1 MVKIAD
7 RTSNTTFV
15 TSTDPSRITFRSN
28 ASDGDTITIPYGV
41 PERIVGI
48 NAEDDNDAIAS
59 ASVSGGTITFGL
71 IDDAGSAVGTD
82 TDLVGDVILRN
93 Q

>member
-1 MVKIAD
+1 MAD
-7 RTSNTTFV
+7 RTSNTIFY
-15 TSTDPSRITFRSN
+15 PSINPERLAFKAN
-28 ASDGDTITIPYGV
+28 ASDGDTITIPFGV
-41 PERIVGI
+41 PEAVLGI
-48 NAEDDNDAIAS
+48 NSEDDNDAIAT

-82 TDLVGDVILRN
+82 TDLVGEVKLKT